1 METRAP
7 HNLVDRLFP
16 VAFGISFLVAVE
28 LLYAVLHIII
38 KSW

>member
-7 HNLVDRLFP
+7 SLVDRLFP
-16 VAFGISFLVAVE
+16 VAFGISFLVAMD
-28 LLYAVLHIII
+28 LLQAVLRTIV

>member
-7 HNLVDRLFP
+7 SLVDRLFP
-16 VAFGISFLVAVE
+16 VAFGISFLVAMDI
-28 LLYAVLHIII
+28 LYAVLHIII